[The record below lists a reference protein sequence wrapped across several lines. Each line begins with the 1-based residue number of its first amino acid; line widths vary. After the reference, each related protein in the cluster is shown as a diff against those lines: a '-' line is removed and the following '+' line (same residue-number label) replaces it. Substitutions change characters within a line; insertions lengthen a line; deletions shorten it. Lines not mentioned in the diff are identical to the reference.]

1 MSEQRSISPRAALA
15 ATVTAFVVGL
25 LFSLAVRPPGA
36 AAPAAADGR
45 VARFHE
51 SLNWRVASSFTAN
64 MPVIGST
71 MIEYADH
78 LRLLTDGA
86 IDLEIFEPGEIASG
100 LEITESVKEGKVD
113 AGYLW
118 IGYDQGRIPASALLA
133 AVPFGMEPVEYT
145 AWWYYGG
152 GRELGEEL
160 YRAHNIMPLLCHISG
175 PETAGW
181 FREPVTSLEDIDGL
195 KIRFAGLG
203 GKVMQRLGAS
213 VTMLPGGEIFP
224 ALEKGAIDATEFS
237 QPSVDQMLGF
247 DRIASYNYFPGWH
260 QPSSA
265 QHMVFNLQQWNA
277 LRDETRALFRTACR
291 ANITNTLSEGELQQG
306 PIMKAMAESG
316 VNADVL
322 PMEILRRLQEVATEV
337 LDEEASKDEHFAKI
351 LTSQRE
357 FLATYAYWK
366 RKAYLP
372 RDF

>member
-1 MSEQRSISPRAALA
+1 MNEPRSISTRAALT
-15 ATVTAFVVGL
+15 ATLTAFVAGL
-25 LFSLAVRPPGA
+25 LTSLAVRPPGA
-36 AAPAAADGR
+36 VALAETDGEVVQLHDR
-45 VARFHE
+45 
-51 SLNWRVASSFTAN
+51 LDWRVASSFTAN
-64 MPVIGST
+64 MPVIGET
-71 MIEYADH
+71 MIEYADRM
-78 LRLLTDGA
+78 RLLTAGA

-133 AVPFGMEPVEYT
+133 AVPFGMEPVEYI

-152 GRELGEEL
+152 GRELGEDL
-160 YRAHNIMPLLCHISG
+160 YREHNIMPVLCHISG

-181 FREPVTSLEDIDGL
+181 FRDAVNSLDDIEGL

-265 QHMVFNLQQWNA
+265 QHLVFNLAQWNS
-277 LRDETRALFRTACR
+277 LREETQALFRTSCR

-306 PIMKAMAESG
+306 PIMKDLAERG
-316 VNADVL
+316 VNAEVL
-322 PMEILRRLQEVATEV
+322 PMEILRRLKEVSNEV
-337 LDEEASKDEHFAKI
+337 LDEEAAKDEHFAKI